1 MADRSSLQRGPW
13 AGSWCFVC
21 IVVSLPT
28 GKGQALRKMGQHQM
42 MTGESRNTAFIQASD
57 ATLVGAAK
65 QGNSVAFDALAKR
78 HEAKVFR
85 VLFCI
90 TRNREDAQDAMQ
102 QSLQKALTGLKTFEG
117 QSAFHTWLSGSQSTK
132 HSC

>member
-1 MADRSSLQRGPW
+1 
-13 AGSWCFVC
+13 
-21 IVVSLPT
+21 
-28 GKGQALRKMGQHQM
+28 M

-65 QGNSVAFDALAKR
+65 RGNSVAFDVLAKR

-90 TRNREDAQDAMQ
+90 TRNREDARDAMQ
-102 QSLQKALTGLKTFEG
+102 QSLQKALTGLETFEG
-117 QSAFHTWLSGSQSTK
+117 QSAFHTWCLFENLDPA
-132 HSC
+132 SCTV